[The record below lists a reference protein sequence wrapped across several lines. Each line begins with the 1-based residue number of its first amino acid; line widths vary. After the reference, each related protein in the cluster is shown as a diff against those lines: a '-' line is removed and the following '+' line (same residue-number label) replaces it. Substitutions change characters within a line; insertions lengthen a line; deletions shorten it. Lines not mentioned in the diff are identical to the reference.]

1 MTGSIPNRQPFMV
14 VPWEQDFLQALADAL
29 IKDYAPDM
37 DQVLLVFPHARP
49 ARYLRR
55 ILADRPDLPKP
66 CLLPAMSSLPL
77 FISNLAAEVDMGR
90 RGSGNHKESG
100 PVSFPLPRTPAP
112 FLAHIGEEDGGVRE
126 TDRERVILTPN
137 GGEEND
143 VGGMFVEPGGGRETQ
158 AEITPRQTAH
168 VLDQVAVLREAA
180 LQAAQVTGHT
190 ALAAVASDARCWLP
204 WGTRLAA
211 LMEDIFNAGIATP
224 GDFSYL
230 EGSVPP
236 FAVALL
242 ENLSVIHKIYIT
254 ELDRRQLT
262 TPGYDGRLVLEAI
275 REGGRDAVDWRFL
288 QGRRV
293 ILAGFYGLG
302 GVEEGLFKH
311 LWLNH
316 GARIFLHSDAC
327 VLSEPDA
334 AHWSCEGHALWLKNW
349 NAAASLADIP
359 SNRQCD
365 APAARCPGEAPATRP
380 DAAPAGPK
388 LSFYQGY
395 DLHSQLAGLH
405 DLLAEQTGPEGQA
418 QPEEGACEDASAGIS
433 MTASA
438 GISAAP
444 PTLSCPDAY
453 EDAAVA
459 LLDSGL
465 LMPLLHHLPRKNVN
479 ISMGYPLERS
489 PLARLVELMLRLQ
502 ESRRGGGAKSS
513 SATSGSPSAA
523 PYPASASSA
532 APSLED
538 GFAGGEVGHA
548 LNATVLAGDT
558 CCSRPGEASLI
569 PQSGFRRGE
578 GTGEGKLKGLSP
590 LGAPSPGDTLT
601 PIPVYHWRAVV
612 NLLRHPYLRM
622 LERDGERPFQTV
634 LALLEKEARGGAR
647 FIDPRRLA
655 ASPEYARALT
665 QAGLDPAPVPER
677 IARLLEVTVTAW
689 EGVSTLA
696 EVADNLARLA
706 DFLLEEGRDLWPR
719 FPLDGEY
726 LFRLSEHLAPQLA
739 QSAFAAEVLDK
750 SALFALLREAV
761 RGERVPF
768 EAEPLEGL
776 QILGMLE
783 TRLLSFER
791 VYILDA
797 TDDRLPGAPAHD
809 PLLPDALRREL
820 GLPGLAQ
827 RELAM
832 AYTFNRLIRSAR
844 EVAVFYQ
851 TGAGSGGLLDE
862 KKVRSRFVEELIWA
876 EEKRRG
882 ALLAPGEPPL
892 HSISFQITP
901 AASIERGLPKTA
913 IAARALDAWLQK
925 PVSATALDAYL
936 RCPLQF
942 FYARLA
948 GLTPPDVVREGD
960 DPAGV
965 GEFLHAV
972 LQEFFAARL
981 NAPLFEG
988 FPTPQD
994 EEHLAN
1000 IYSQKLAG
1008 DPDLGTALPYA
1019 SYLMLKTTGL
1029 ARLKNALRQTPPGTR
1044 ILALETMLSA
1054 PLEVNG
1060 RVITLHGKLDRVD
1073 ARGCGEGEDG
1083 VWGDGVREGKP
1094 QGAEPLEVSPPAAPP
1109 ILNPDW
1115 VDEDKGDDRQEGEL
1129 NSGLNG
1135 ASAVTA
1141 PGVDFSQGHIM
1152 ILDYKSGQVRES
1164 AKRDFWTPRNP
1175 LWRAMEEWTPDTPQG
1190 TPGSG
1195 GAGSEALAVLA
1206 DGLKTL
1212 QLPVYMYL
1220 YQQRHPQAAVHA
1232 AFVDLARSG
1241 AEKPLFPEGL
1251 LKGETGADPAAVAL
1265 RGLYAAYIPRLP
1277 HFVLRHM
1284 LECREFTP
1292 RPGGH
1297 CAWCQYQPLCRR
1309 GV

>member
-1 MTGSIPNRQPFMV
+1 
-14 VPWEQDFLQALADAL
+14 
-29 IKDYAPDM
+29 
-37 DQVLLVFPHARP
+37 
-49 ARYLRR
+49 
-55 ILADRPDLPKP
+55 
-66 CLLPAMSSLPL
+66 
-77 FISNLAAEVDMGR
+77 
-90 RGSGNHKESG
+90 
-100 PVSFPLPRTPAP
+100 
-112 FLAHIGEEDGGVRE
+112 
-126 TDRERVILTPN
+126 
-137 GGEEND
+137 
-143 VGGMFVEPGGGRETQ
+143 MFVEPGGGREAQ

-316 GARIFLHSDAC
+316 GARIFLHSDAR
-327 VLSEPDA
+327 VLSGPDA

-349 NAAASLADIP
+349 NAAASLAEIP
-359 SNRQCD
+359 SNRQYD
-365 APAARCPGEAPATRP
+365 APAAQCPGEAPATRP

-444 PTLSCPDAY
+444 STPSSPDAY

-502 ESRRGGGAKSS
+502 ESRRGGETRSS
-513 SATSGSPSAA
+513 SAPSDSPSAA
-523 PYPASASSA
+523 PSI
-532 APSLED
+532 ED

-689 EGVSTLA
+689 EGVSTLT

-739 QSAFAAEVLDK
+739 QSAFAAEALDK
-750 SALFALLREAV
+750 PALFALLREAV

-827 RELAM
+827 RELTM

-892 HSISFQITP
+892 HSIAFQITP

-981 NAPLFEG
+981 NAPLFGG

-1000 IYSQKLAG
+1000 IYSQKLAA
-1008 DPDLGTALPYA
+1008 DSDLGASLPYA

-1073 ARGCGEGEDG
+1073 ARGCGEE
-1083 VWGDGVREGKP
+1083 GDGVRRGKP
-1094 QGAEPLEVSPPAAPP
+1094 QGAEPAEGYALKGVFPPAAPL
-1109 ILNPDW
+1109 ILIPGSRAD
-1115 VDEDKGDDRQEGEL
+1115 DKGCGRRDGGEP
-1129 NSGLNG
+1129 
-1135 ASAVTA
+1135 A
-1141 PGVDFSQGHIM
+1141 DFSQGHIM

-1175 LWRAMEEWTPDTPQG
+1175 LWRAMEEWTPDTP
-1190 TPGSG
+1190 PGAPGPGGAPGADSGSAG
-1195 GAGSEALAVLA
+1195 GAGSSSESGGRSAYSAGPEALALLA

-1220 YQQRHPQAAVHA
+1220 YQQRHPQTAVHA

-1297 CAWCQYQPLCRR
+1297 CAWCPYQPLCRR